1 MISSARHM
9 YMQVRAPEENNM
21 AITRHRLQQIIKEE
35 VALLLREQEE
45 EGDEGGEEPGAAEAP
60 ESEEPEGVEGAVG
73 ALENAA
79 YEAARKS
86 ILGRIESGAAEQ
98 KAAALEE
105 LKGLVEKYGIE
116 VDLDSHI
123 AALRKMSSDL
133 SSEADRADSAKQ
145 QAEAA
150 LDQIGAIIGSVGS
163 AAETVT
169 ERWNRLAFGRR
180 IL

>member
-1 MISSARHM
+1 M

-35 VALLLREQEE
+35 VSTFLREQEE
-45 EGDEGGEEPGAAEAP
+45 EEAGAPEGAGEEGAAE
-60 ESEEPEGVEGAVG
+60 EPEAAAEPDGAEGAVG

-86 ILGRIESGAAEQ
+86 MIAAIEAKTAEE

-105 LKGLVEKYGIE
+105 LKATVERYGIE
-116 VDLDSHI
+116 VDLDGQIES
-123 AALRKMSSDL
+123 LRKMATEL
-133 SSEADRADSAKQ
+133 GSEAQRSAATKD

-150 LDQIGAIIGSVGS
+150 LEQINAIIGSVS
-163 AAETVT
+163 TVSEGVVL
-169 ERWNRLAFGRR
+169 ERWNRLAFGRK
-180 IL
+180 LL